1 MQHLRDINAIKRGIA
16 QITVDKRIDELLTK
30 TRDGLT
36 PLTKKKLPNNL
47 LCGFST
53 QCKEFIDHVARD
65 YRMHPDEKKILV
77 HCMGNIVL
85 HEFISTFGDEKLT
98 QSFERSGMFEAREH
112 VNKLLGGKIQWD
124 YNNVLNGIVRNAR
137 TELTMLEVVYAK
149 PLEDVA
155 LQCQVFLDD
164 MTRTEMLLKEKK
176 EDVFMYFGHLV
187 FMVFLDIFPP
197 N

>member
-16 QITVDKRIDELLTK
+16 QITVDERIDELLTK
-30 TRDGLT
+30 TRRGLT
-36 PLTKKKLPNNL
+36 PLTTKTIPNNL

-65 YRMHPDEKKILV
+65 YRMHPDEKKRLV

-85 HEFISTFGDEKLT
+85 HEFISTFGHNDLT
-98 QSFERSGMFEAREH
+98 QSFERSGMFEARGH
-112 VNKLLGGKIQWD
+112 IDGLLKGKIQWD

-137 TELTMLEVVYAK
+137 TKLTMLEVVYAK

-155 LQCQVFLDD
+155 VRCQIFLRD
-164 MTRTEMLLKEKK
+164 MTSTEILLEEKK